1 MQIVIMSA
9 TMDPEIYRE
18 YLSRDIPLIQ
28 IPGRLHEVISDRDR
42 DMSFWGDLRNHTTQD
57 KNIIMFVP
65 GKKEI
70 QIHVDRIKET
80 HGDLVEVFPLHADI
94 PKNQQDA
101 LLIKDGTKPRIIV
114 STDIAAESIT
124 IPYASV
130 VMDLGLAKV
139 PSYSVHGV
147 PSLRIEN
154 IALSQIEQRA

>member
-1 MQIVIMSA
+1 
-9 TMDPEIYRE
+9 
-18 YLSRDIPLIQ
+18 
-28 IPGRLHEVISDRDR
+28 
-42 DMSFWGDLRNHTTQD
+42 MSFWGDLRTHTTQD

-70 QIHVDRIKET
+70 QQHIDRIQET
-80 HGDLVEVFPLHADI
+80 HGDLVEAFPLHADI

-101 LLIKDGTKPRIIV
+101 LLVKNSIIPRIIV

-124 IPYASV
+124 IPYANV
-130 VMDLGLAKV
+130 VLDLGLAKV